1 MNQVNNNI
9 LPAIR
14 NIKDLEKLI
23 KTDYKMCVLLDMHI
37 GHIKSIMELLKQ
49 NHIECFIHID
59 LIQGLSHDEF
69 ASEFIIQQYKPKGIV
84 STKSKVIKKAKS
96 LNTLTIFRVF
106 IIDSQALKR
115 SIDLIKKVEPD
126 FVEVLPGVASKAIHH
141 IQKETNTQVIAG
153 GLINTIDEV
162 NEAVKNG
169 AKYVT
174 TSYDKLW

>member
-1 MNQVNNNI
+1 
-9 LPAIR
+9 
-14 NIKDLEKLI
+14 
-23 KTDYKMCVLLDMHI
+23 
-37 GHIKSIMELLKQ
+37 
-49 NHIECFIHID
+49 
-59 LIQGLSHDEF
+59 EF

-141 IQKETNTQVIAG
+141 
-153 GLINTIDEV
+153 
-162 NEAVKNG
+162 
-169 AKYVT
+169 
-174 TSYDKLW
+174 

>member
-1 MNQVNNNI
+1 MNNNI

-59 LIQGLSHDEF
+59 LIKGLSHDEF

-115 SIDLIKKVEPD
+115 SIDLIKKLNLILLKY
-126 FVEVLPGVASKAIHH
+126 FRVLRVKRFIIFRKKQTHKSLQVA
-141 IQKETNTQVIAG
+141 
-153 GLINTIDEV
+153 
-162 NEAVKNG
+162 
-169 AKYVT
+169 
-174 TSYDKLW
+174 

>member
-1 MNQVNNNI
+1 MNNNI

-49 NHIECFIHID
+49 NHIECFIHI
-59 LIQGLSHDEF
+59 
-69 ASEFIIQQYKPKGIV
+69 FIIQQYKPKGIV